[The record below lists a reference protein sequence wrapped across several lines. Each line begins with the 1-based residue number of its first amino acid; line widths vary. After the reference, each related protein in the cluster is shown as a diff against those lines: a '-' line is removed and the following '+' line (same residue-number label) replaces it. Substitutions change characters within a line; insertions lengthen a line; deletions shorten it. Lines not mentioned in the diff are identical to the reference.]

1 MKHIL
6 KIAIFL
12 AILAACL
19 FYYSD
24 RPLFAVDIFD
34 LSYTLT
40 EGGYRLELDEANAYK
55 GLQLSVTS
63 NVSTRYEIFQRIN
76 RPLENKDLPGV
87 TLRDNFVVRVL
98 LGTNKFGTLHFSSTD
113 TPVRSDDRIYTS
125 DTVGD
130 ADTMTLVYGITNLQD
145 VQPGHYIGQVAFVLS
160 PISSTRPQVLKTVD
174 VYVTISEKESKKPTI
189 EFKTASGSQN
199 IILNARRQDSKS
211 VDVVATMKGKFRG
224 MFNIV
229 QSLAGQLE
237 SPDGA
242 KLDYGAVNF
251 TVRQVS
257 RGTTNFS
264 QPTPFSLGQQ
274 NIYSSS
280 PSGEADTSFVITY
293 NIADLTNKKAGRYR
307 TNIQYSLDGS
317 GARLALNNL
326 TLEVENERVFDLL
339 VSPVDQ
345 RYAIEFYSVKAGEP
359 PKISEVLVEINS
371 NAGKQYQV
379 SQEVYSELVNPEG
392 LTIPAQYFTLSTQG
406 QDIKGSLKITDSQ
419 EVKKGNTVLY
429 VSNVNGDPDKFKIAY
444 KLESPPD
451 LKAGDYSTKITYTL
465 LEI

>member
-1 MKHIL
+1 MRYIL
-6 KIAIFL
+6 KTAIFL
-12 AILAACL
+12 VILVACL
-19 FYYSD
+19 AYHSG

-34 LSYTLT
+34 LSTTLT
-40 EGGYRLELDEANAYK
+40 EGGYRLELDEANVYK
-55 GLQLSVTS
+55 GLQLAISS
-63 NVSTRYEIFQRIN
+63 NVATRYEIFQRIN
-76 RPLENKDLPGV
+76 RPLENKEMPGV
-87 TLRDNFVVRVL
+87 TLRDNFVVRAL

-113 TPVRSDDRIYTS
+113 TLVRSDDRIYTS
-125 DTVGD
+125 DTAGD
-130 ADTMTLVYGITNLQD
+130 ADTMTLVYGINNLQD
-145 VQPGHYIGQVAFVLS
+145 VQPGHYMGQVAFVLS
-160 PISSTRPQVLKTVD
+160 PVSSTRSQVLKTLD
-174 VYVTISEKESKKPTI
+174 VYVTISEKESKKPRV
-189 EFKTASGSQN
+189 EFKTASGSQS
-199 IILNARRQDSKS
+199 ILLNGKREDSKS
-211 VDVVATMKGKFRG
+211 VDVVATVNGKFRG

-242 KLDYGAVNF
+242 RLDYEAVNF

-264 QPTPFSLGQQ
+264 QPTPLSSGQQ

-280 PSGEADTSFVITY
+280 PSGEADTNFIITY
-293 NIADLTNKKAGRYR
+293 SVGDLSNKKAGRYR
-307 TNIQYSLDGS
+307 ANIQYSLDGS
-317 GARLALNNL
+317 GVRSALNNL

-345 RYAIEFYSVKAGEP
+345 KYAIEFYNVKAGEP
-359 PKISEVLVEINS
+359 PKISEVSVEVNT
-371 NAGKQYQV
+371 NTGKQYQV
-379 SQEVYSELVNPEG
+379 SQEAYSELVNSEG
-392 LTIPAQYFTLSTQG
+392 LTVPAQYFTLSTQG
-406 QDIKGSLKITDSQ
+406 QDIKGNLKIADNQ